1 MTSTHAAERAGD
13 GRGRAMTRPAA
24 GVAGPDPRAFAVA
37 LAAVFAGAVVAIVT
51 QHASMAA
58 MGGAPVSGG
67 AAWQRPCGWGAGR
80 TFAAFAGMWGAMTV
94 TMMLP
99 VLAPV
104 LWRYRQS
111 VGPLAA
117 VRSTWLV
124 AVVGAGYFAVWMA
137 VGALVFPA
145 GAALTSAAAR
155 LPALARAMPFV
166 AGTVVLA
173 AGVLQFSGWKA
184 RRLTCCRHAA
194 TGAHPPHAEA
204 GAAWRHGVRAATR
217 CGACCGN
224 LMAVALAAGMM
235 DLRVMAVVTVAIA
248 AERLA
253 PAGGRVARI
262 VGCVVV
268 GGGMVMIV
276 RAAGLP

>member
-13 GRGRAMTRPAA
+13 GRGRAMTRPA
-24 GVAGPDPRAFAVA
+24 GPDARAFAVA
-37 LAAVFAGAVVAIVT
+37 LAAVFAVAVVATVT
-51 QHASMAA
+51 QHAPMAA

-67 AAWQRPCGWGAGR
+67 WMTSAAWQRPCGWGAGR

-111 VGPLAA
+111 AGPLAA
-117 VRSTWLV
+117 ARSIWLV
-124 AVVGAGYFAVWMA
+124 AGVGAGYFAVWMA

-155 LPALARAMPFV
+155 LPALTRAMPFV
-166 AGTVVLA
+166 AGAVVLG
-173 AGVLQFSGWKA
+173 AGALQFSGWKA
-184 RRLTCCRHAA
+184 SRLTCCRHAA
-194 TGAHPPHAEA
+194 TGVHPPHAEA
-204 GAAWRHGVRAATR
+204 GAAWRHGVRAAMR

-235 DLRVMAVVTVAIA
+235 DLCVMAVVTVAIA

-276 RAAGLP
+276 RAAGLL

>member
-1 MTSTHAAERAGD
+1 
-13 GRGRAMTRPAA
+13 MTRPATGA
-24 GVAGPDPRAFAVA
+24 PGPDPRAFAVV
-37 LAAVFAGAVVAIVT
+37 LIVVFAVAAIATVE

-67 AAWQRPCGWGAGR
+67 GMTSAAWQRPCGWGVGR

-104 LWRYRQS
+104 LWRYRQR
-111 VGPLAA
+111 VGPQAA
-117 VRSTWLV
+117 AGSAGLV
-124 AVVGAGYFAVWMA
+124 AVAGAGYFAVWLA

-145 GAALTSAAAR
+145 GIALTSVAAR
-155 LPALARAMPFV
+155 LPPLARAMPLA
-166 AGTVVLA
+166 AGAVVLA
-173 AGVLQFSGWKA
+173 AGALQFSGWKA
-184 RRLTCCRHAA
+184 RRLACCRHAA
-194 TGAHPPHAEA
+194 TCVHPPRAEA
-204 GAAWRHGVRAATR
+204 GAAWRHGVLAAMR
-217 CGACCGN
+217 CGMCCGN
-224 LMAVALAAGMM
+224 LMTVALAAGMM
-235 DLRVMAVVTVAIA
+235 DLRVMAAVTVAVA

-268 GGGMVMIV
+268 GGGMAMIV
-276 RAAGLP
+276 RAAGLL